1 MVPIIYFKS
10 LVVLLAVVGVCFI
23 VLLERFILG
32 LSQGR
37 TRPRTV
43 GWYGVMQCLIDRG
56 KLFLKS
62 NGLGEVLLCA
72 AQFILS
78 MVLVKLLV
86 GYNLIGF
93 LLILGVATLR
103 IYGVCVAQN
112 NNYANISSFRVISV
126 SMSFDVVMSFLL
138 VLLLNDLFMFNNH
151 IECLLLYTIGL
162 MELGRTPFDLLEAES
177 ELVSGHTIESGGIGF
192 TFLFLSEYLGFFW
205 LRGLILMVTGQ
216 SASLLFLILA
226 IILIRAVLPRLKFN
240 QVLDTSWGVL
250 NITLFFMLLL
260 C

>member
-1 MVPIIYFKS
+1 M
-10 LVVLLAVVGVCFI
+10 G
-23 VLLERFILG
+23 
-32 LSQGR
+32 GR

-72 AQFILS
+72 AQFTLS

-86 GYNLIGF
+86 RYNLIGF

-126 SMSFDVVMSFLL
+126 SMSFDEVMSFLL
-138 VLLLNDLFMFNNH
+138 VLLLNDLFTFNSH
-151 IECLLLYTIGL
+151 IECLLLYAIGL
-162 MELGRTPFDLLEAES
+162 MELGRTPFDLL
-177 ELVSGHTIESGGIGF
+177 GGKRAGLRPYYRKWWHWLH
-192 TFLFLSEYLGFFW
+192 FLFLSEYLRFFW

-216 SASLLFLILA
+216 SASLLFLVLA

-260 C
+260 Y